1 MNRDALNTSAINADA
16 EPACQP
22 TGALNTA
29 SINSTAIGG
38 GLACA
43 STPSAPDYEVGQP
56 TVELRLSVYSVGADT
71 LAALDLEQWAVG
83 TPTLSIAASVSAPT
97 GQPRAYL
104 RSRLYAVG
112 QPTAG
117 LATSAAMVLGTGRPS
132 AALVARTYTTGQPS
146 GGLLTRVIGEID
158 WSDVA
163 ASQRWSVVTRID
175 GGEVLTTGAIE
186 IEAEESSARLCTLS
200 VVGPPAHDV
209 GHRVEVALHVGDHV
223 EPMFRGEIV
232 QPEYDPTQG
241 LTTYTATDQ
250 IQQRIDALTR
260 EQIDAL
266 TPEATTARDNEDEG
280 WDYLRHRLESWPGS
294 LDLTR
299 DGQFRA
305 TRWDEAEPLAN
316 PIPAAIDGSERLSLV
331 SADQIRNRVDLTAR
345 LSWLRLA
352 KRVHSEIWTA
362 PYTLCQWLTGRG
374 LGYQASLPTTDTIA
388 EAIESAGWQVES
400 AGAQQIVRG
409 DAGSV
414 TCDGQRIAL
423 VGEFDAVRQASWT
436 LSRRY
441 SRSMQA
447 EIELTLEAGDSV
459 ARFGERPRSE
469 RLTYREE
476 YDDSAWLSETEA
488 SGGIGLGS
496 DDSSADSGGIVTD
509 PDDEPTAGTEL
520 DATDPRGDQIH
531 DTLDQVGVE
540 AIVTDAI
547 NRAIREMA
555 AAHRRTSLTLEAL
568 VRPDIERHHRPM
580 AQLPSIEAAGKI
592 ARIVHRL
599 DTDAGSATTE
609 LELRVFRGGTGDRIQ
624 TDWTGLGALAI
635 GQLPTREDDAEA
647 LPAPD
652 THVGGLVASEP
663 ESEVWQGWIFNAE
676 TTTDPL
682 PPDAERYQTG
692 FAVRT
697 PPITLPDQENADLR
711 AERRVTVTL
720 PEDPLILTGA

>member
-1 MNRDALNTSAINADA
+1 MNQHPLNSTAINAES
-16 EPACQP
+16 EPDCQP

-38 GLACA
+38 GSACA
-43 STPSAPDYEVGQP
+43 SAPSAPDYEVGQP
-56 TVELRLSVYSVGADT
+56 AVELRLSVYSVGAPIAT
-71 LAALDLEQWAVG
+71 LDLEQWAVG

-104 RSRLYAVG
+104 RPRLYAVG

-117 LATSAAMVLGTGRPS
+117 LATSAGMVIGTGSPS
-132 AALVARTYTTGQPS
+132 AALVARTYTADQPT
-146 GGLLTRVIGEID
+146 GGLLARVIGEID

-175 GGEVLTTGAIE
+175 GAEVLTAGAIE

-209 GHRVEVALHVGDHV
+209 GHRVEVTLHVGDHI
-223 EPMFRGEIV
+223 EPMFRGEITE
-232 QPEYDPTQG
+232 PEYDPARG

-250 IQQRIDALTR
+250 IQQRIDALSR

-305 TRWDEAEPLAN
+305 TRWDDAEPLAN
-316 PIPAAIDGSERLSLV
+316 PIPAAIDGSESLSLV
-331 SADQIRNRVDLTAR
+331 SADQIRNRVVLTAR

-352 KRVHSEIWTA
+352 ARVHDETWTA
-362 PYTLCQWLTGRG
+362 PYSICEFLTGRG
-374 LGYQASLPTTDTIA
+374 LGYQPSLPSTDTIA

-400 AGAQQIVRG
+400 ANSQQIVRS
-409 DAGSV
+409 DTGSV
-414 TCDGQRIAL
+414 SCDGQRIGL

-447 EIELTLEAGDSV
+447 EIGLTLEAPESV
-459 ARFGERPRSE
+459 SRFGERPRSE
-469 RLTYREE
+469 RLTYRED
-476 YDDSAWLSETEA
+476 YDDSAWRSTEGPLA
-488 SGGIGLGS
+488 
-496 DDSSADSGGIVTD
+496 DDMG
-509 PDDEPTAGTEL
+509 PL
-520 DATDPRGDQIH
+520 DATDPRGDHVH
-531 DTLDQVGVE
+531 DTLDQAGVE

-547 NRAIREMA
+547 NRATREMA
-555 AAHRRTSLTLEAL
+555 SAHRRTSLTLETL
-568 VRPDIERHHRPM
+568 VRPDIERHHRPT

-599 DTDAGSATTE
+599 DTDAGGATTE

-647 LPAPD
+647 LPAPG
-652 THVGGLVASEP
+652 TYVGGLAESEP
-663 ESEVWQGWIFNAE
+663 ESEDWQGWIFNANTE
-676 TTTDPL
+676 TGWWADESTYDPNA
-682 PPDAERYQTG
+682 PENETYQTG

-697 PPITLPDQENADLR
+697 PPITLPDQEDADLR
-711 AERRVTVTL
+711 TERCIAVTL